1 MGNENTLSKT
11 TVKINNIF
19 FSIVQNSFKTTK
31 GYGSVE
37 SVPTIGEGGKI
48 IRNIVEKIEDKFSK
62 GSFEII
68 NNQKNQDAVD
78 TLMAVGTRHAL
89 TIEGIDPNG
98 AYKPITNASIVNDPE
113 WVGGG
118 DSVTIEF
125 EGDAMEG

>member
-37 SVPTIGEGGKI
+37 SVPTIGESGKI
-48 IRNIVEKIEDKFSK
+48 TRNVVEKIEDKFSK

-68 NNQKNQDAVD
+68 NNIKNQEAID
-78 TLMAVGTRHAL
+78 TLMETRHAL

-125 EGDAMEG
+125 EGDPMEG